1 MTNFFSFHV
10 TKILGDFM
18 NTLENFREF
27 LAFDNWAND
36 LVLQALKNSSN
47 PSEKAVQIFGHLLL
61 AEYEW
66 LRRLTGEH
74 SDSTNFN
81 FWSIE
86 TVADCEKIFDENRRN
101 YEDLF
106 AALTEEKLNLT
117 ATYKNS
123 KGSEFTNT
131 WREILSHVF
140 FHSAQHRGQ
149 IIQTIR
155 AGGETPPYIDFIGFL
170 RQ

>member
-1 MTNFFSFHV
+1 
-10 TKILGDFM
+10 M
-18 NTLENFREF
+18 NTLENLRES
-27 LAFDNWAND
+27 LAFDFWAND
-36 LVLQALKNSSN
+36 LILQALKNSSLSN
-47 PSEKAVQIFGHLLL
+47 EKAVQIFGHLLL

-74 SDSTNFN
+74 ADSTNFN

-86 TVADCEKIFDENRRN
+86 TIADCEKIFDENRRN
-101 YEDLF
+101 YEKLF
-106 AALTEEKLNLT
+106 SKLTEENLNST

-123 KGSEFTNT
+123 KGLEFTNT
-131 WREILSHVF
+131 RREILNHVF

-155 AGGETPPYIDFIGFL
+155 AAGETPPYVDFIGFL
-170 RQ
+170 RRK

>member
-1 MTNFFSFHV
+1 
-10 TKILGDFM
+10 M
-18 NTLENFREF
+18 NTLENFRDF
-27 LAFDNWAND
+27 LAFDYWAND
-36 LVLQALKNSSN
+36 LILQALKNSSHSN
-47 PSEKAVQIFGHLLL
+47 EKAVQIFGHLLL

-66 LRRLTGEH
+66 FRRMTGEH

-81 FWSIE
+81 FWSVE
-86 TVADCEKIFDENRRN
+86 TVVDCEKLFYENRRN
-101 YEDLF
+101 YENLF
-106 AALTEEKLNLT
+106 SELTEENLDST

-123 KGSEFTNT
+123 KGLEFTNT

-155 AGGETPPYIDFIGFL
+155 ANAETPPYIDFIGFL
-170 RQ
+170 RQK